1 MNNFNHRLMMPQDM
15 ELSEFV
21 SKTIIDIAKGLETA
35 AEVLSDSDIII
46 NPATQDGLAVSL
58 RYTADD
64 KKRYRP
70 AQQIDFDVSVVASNK
85 DVTSGGL
92 RISVMGIG
100 GGVNSESGTGQSHV
114 SRLRFSIPVCF
125 PLYEGNSKD

>member
-1 MNNFNHRLMMPQDM
+1 MPQDM

-58 RYTADD
+58 RYTAMIRKDID
-64 KKRYRP
+64 LHNRLILMSLLWR
-70 AQQIDFDVSVVASNK
+70 QIK
-85 DVTSGGL
+85 
-92 RISVMGIG
+92 M
-100 GGVNSESGTGQSHV
+100 
-114 SRLRFSIPVCF
+114 
-125 PLYEGNSKD
+125 

>member
-1 MNNFNHRLMMPQDM
+1 M

-46 NPATQDGLAVSL
+46 NPAPQDGLAVSL